1 MYNNDNYCNNCGKLG
16 HLYSN
21 CKLPII
27 SIGIIAFTYN
37 KKENQYKYL
46 MIRRKDTLGYMDF
59 VRGKY
64 SIYNKEYILNLL
76 NQMTLSEKAKLL
88 ERDFDILWKSIWHD
102 NGSSQQYKNEENT
115 SREKYNA
122 VLSGITSQKEN
133 YTLEELIEMSN
144 KQFGWT
150 EPEWGFPKGRRNS
163 GENDVNCA
171 MREFTEETG
180 YSQDQI
186 YNIDNIHPFEETFMG
201 SNYRSYKHKYYL
213 TMIKECDIMKRK
225 SFDMSEVSKLEW
237 KTFQECLD
245 SIRDYNLE
253 KKVVITN
260 VNNCLIKC
268 KLV

>member
-76 NQMTLSEKAKLL
+76 NQMTLSEKAKIL
-88 ERDFDILWKSIWHD
+88 EKDFDILWKSIWHD

-133 YTLEELIEMSN
+133 YTLKELIEISN

-150 EPEWGFPKGRRNS
+150 EPE
-163 GENDVNCA
+163 
-171 MREFTEETG
+171 
-180 YSQDQI
+180 
-186 YNIDNIHPFEETFMG
+186 
-201 SNYRSYKHKYYL
+201 
-213 TMIKECDIMKRK
+213 
-225 SFDMSEVSKLEW
+225 
-237 KTFQECLD
+237 
-245 SIRDYNLE
+245 LE
-253 KKVVITN
+253 KKIRRQGRFRFHSA
-260 VNNCLIKC
+260 
-268 KLV
+268 